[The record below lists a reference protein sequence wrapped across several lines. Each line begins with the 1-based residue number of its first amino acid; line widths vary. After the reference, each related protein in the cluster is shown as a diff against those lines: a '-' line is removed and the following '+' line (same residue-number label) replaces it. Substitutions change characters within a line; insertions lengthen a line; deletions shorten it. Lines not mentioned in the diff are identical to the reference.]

1 MSRSG
6 VEFRRALRVMPGG
19 VNSPVRAFK
28 GVVGGGTPR
37 VIQRASGC
45 TLVDVDGTSYVDYIG
60 SWGAMIAGHAHP
72 VVVEAVARTARDG
85 LSFGVSSVL
94 ETQLAEEIIDRVP
107 SIERV
112 RMVNSGTEAVM
123 SAVRLAR
130 AATGRNK
137 IVKFAGCYHGH
148 SDALLVKSGSG
159 PATLALPDSPGIT
172 RGATEDTLIARYNN
186 VDSVRALLIKFG
198 ADVAAIL
205 VEPIAGNMG
214 VVPPHDGFLQELR
227 SLADKH
233 GALLIFDEVMTGF
246 RVARGGAQEL
256 LGVTPDLTT
265 FGKIL
270 GGGLPIG
277 AYGGRKRYM
286 DLIAPAGPVYQ
297 AGTFS
302 GNPVTMAAGL
312 ATLSLLDA
320 AAYARLE
327 DTASRLEH
335 GLRLALDTT
344 EQRGVI
350 QRVGSMLTVFFGIE
364 SVQDFDHAGRA
375 AHDTFGWFFNGL
387 LGRGV
392 HLPPSGYESWFVGL
406 GHTDSVVDYTV
417 RAARETLAELKW
429 AATPIG
435 L

>member
-37 VIQRASGC
+37 VIERASGC
-45 TLVDVDGTSYVDYIG
+45 TLVDVDGTSYIDYVG

-130 AATGRNK
+130 AATGRDK
-137 IVKFAGCYHGH
+137 IIKFAGCYHGH

-159 PATLALPDSPGIT
+159 PATLSLPDSPGVT
-172 RGATEDTLIARYNN
+172 RGATEDTLIARFN
-186 VDSVRALLIKFG
+186 DAESVRSLFTKHG

-214 VVPPHDGFLQELR
+214 VVPPRDGFLKELR
-227 SLADKH
+227 TLADQH
-233 GALLIFDEVMTGF
+233 GAILIFDEVMTGF
-246 RVARGGAQEL
+246 RVARGGAQGL
-256 LGVTPDLTT
+256 LSVTPDLTT
-265 FGKIL
+265 FGKVL

-277 AYGGRKRYM
+277 AYGGKRKLM
-286 DLIAPAGPVYQ
+286 EMIAPAGPVYQ

-312 ATLSLLDA
+312 ATLSLLDEA
-320 AAYARLE
+320 VYARLE
-327 DTASRLEH
+327 ETSARLER
-335 GLRLALDTT
+335 GLRQALESTD
-344 EQRGVI
+344 QRGVI
-350 QRVGSMLTVFFGIE
+350 QRVGSMLTVYFGVDTVQHMQHAE
-364 SVQDFDHAGRA
+364 SA

-387 LGRGV
+387 LARGV

-406 GHTDSVVDYTV
+406 GHTESVVDYTV